1 MSDSNS
7 SDEEEYLRHDYNND
21 VVYII
26 QNNVFNEFL
35 DELFIL
41 TDNINDKIGVKKLYY
56 KYMDYYYSKTR
67 RIEDINPSKFCNI
80 TKNCLN
86 KKKIKNGT
94 FYTHIKFKN
103 L

>member
-7 SDEEEYLRHDYNND
+7 SDEEEYLRSCCNAE

-41 TDNINDKIGVKKLYY
+41 TDNINDKIGAKEFYN

-67 RIEDINPSKFCNI
+67 RIEDINQSKFCNI
-80 TKNCLN
+80 TKNYLN

-103 L
+103 I